1 MDAEK
6 SSLIEY
12 PCDFPIKVMGKSQS
26 GFAQVVLSIVKTH
39 APDFDDAMMEVRL
52 SKNGTY
58 LSLTCTILATS
69 RTQLDNLYQE
79 LHDHPMVMLVF

>member
-1 MDAEK
+1 MDTEA

-26 GFAQVVLSIVKTH
+26 DFAQVVLSIVKTH
-39 APDFDDAMMEVRL
+39 APDFDDAMIEVRL

>member
-1 MDAEK
+1 MDAEE
-6 SSLIEY
+6 SSLIKY
-12 PCDFPIKVMGKSQS
+12 PCDFPIKIMGKSQN
-26 GFAQVVLSIVKTH
+26 GFTQVALGIVKTH
-39 APDFDDAMMEVRL
+39 APDFNDAMMEVRL

-69 RTQLDNLYQE
+69 RAQLDNLYQA